1 MRWQIFKLHLI
12 FTLSTTSRNI
22 FLHIYWWRRYF
33 FFRIWSHF
41 CFLCDCVATSS
52 PSSPLHNGS
61 LPATSS
67 DWPVSGYSSSFSLSF
82 SDGDSSGTHL
92 QYPPLLCGPAETPL
106 IQIGAL
112 TKHLASLLIPCLTWP
127 AVDLLTPCH
136 TSVVPSSVLWNSL
149 TDTSSTVCSYLT
161 KPTKKIHLVLI
172 RTHAVC
178 LCSFRLIFTKNAD
191 LFLCENIIYLAC

>member
-1 MRWQIFKLHLI
+1 MRWQVFKLHLM
-12 FTLSTTSRNI
+12 FTLSTTSHDN
-22 FLHIYWWRRYF
+22 FLHICWWRRYF

-112 TKHLASLLIPCLTWP
+112 TKHFSLPTYPLPYLTCRRPSYSLSHLSCSLLCALKLPYWYTFNC
-127 AVDLLTPCH
+127 
-136 TSVVPSSVLWNSL
+136 
-149 TDTSSTVCSYLT
+149 
-161 KPTKKIHLVLI
+161 
-172 RTHAVC
+172 
-178 LCSFRLIFTKNAD
+178 
-191 LFLCENIIYLAC
+191 LFLFD

>member
-1 MRWQIFKLHLI
+1 MLMKKLL
-12 FTLSTTSRNI
+12 
-22 FLHIYWWRRYF
+22 

-41 CFLCDCVATSS
+41 CFLCNCVATSS

-92 QYPPLLCGPAETPL
+92 QYPPLLCGPAATPL

-112 TKHLASLLIPCLTWP
+112 TKHFTLPTYPLPYLTCHWPSQLFPPPCFETPLLIHLQP
-127 AVDLLTPCH
+127 
-136 TSVVPSSVLWNSL
+136 SVLIWL
-149 TDTSSTVCSYLT
+149 KPQKTFTLFSSGHTPGVF
-161 KPTKKIHLVLI
+161 VLF
-172 RTHAVC
+172 H
-178 LCSFRLIFTKNAD
+178 
-191 LFLCENIIYLAC
+191 